1 MTLRI
6 TPINSIGR
14 KTRDY
19 HGIDF
24 DSDAT
29 RTKTKIYYDGN
40 GNARVLSEKYS
51 KEAIN
56 QIMDTIDI
64 GTEQT
69 IKATPAIS
77 KVTKD
82 RVWLTD
88 HTEKYNNIETP
99 DYGNSDAYALR
110 YCLAICHA
118 TGWCWMQ
125 NGVNTFDL
133 SQSLNRIVIS
143 NLDTVYRY
151 ASIDLSGGPV
161 VFTFKDMPEKQSDHY
176 VTVQWFDMF
185 GKHVGSQHICDG
197 DTTVAVCREGDSVDG
212 VDHTQIMPETYGV
225 GLVRVQR
232 TVANHWTD
240 PTVNIINTRTA
251 DSVSMWNVSPNEY
264 GLPINVGTSGES
276 VRYMLNSMDPDSFT
290 AYTDKLLEYIIDDL
304 NDGDTTTANS
314 FANSES
320 ITQSFRVNVVETM
333 KDGREGTRL
342 SNGWIRRTYEDF
354 NDSDWMEAAFRQR
367 SGTWLLPLNIDS
379 CGVEYGVI
387 FFPDRE
393 FYFTMPAVNA
403 SYFWSFT
410 VYNKLNYMDSTRE
423 YTGSQLGLTPG
434 PDGYKIF
441 VTRNRPANLDNA
453 AGEYWLPI
461 IDTSNKVVFRVYGS
475 DGNRVENLSKI
486 TLL

>member
-29 RTKTKIYYDGN
+29 RLKTKIYYNGN
-40 GNARVLSEKYS
+40 GEARVLSEKYS
-51 KEAIN
+51 LEAIN
-56 QIMDTIDI
+56 QIMDSID
-64 GTEQT
+64 TDKEQT
-69 IKATPAIS
+69 ITATPAIS
-77 KVTKD
+77 KVSKD

-88 HTEKYNNIETP
+88 HNEKYNNIETP

-110 YCLAICHA
+110 YCLAQSHA
-118 TGWCWMQ
+118 TGWCTQ
-125 NGVNTFDL
+125 AGVNTFDIN
-133 SQSLNRIVIS
+133 QSLNRVIIS
-143 NLDTVYRY
+143 NLDTPYRY

-161 VFTFKDMPEKQSDHY
+161 VFTFNDMPEKQSDHY

-185 GKHVGSQHICDG
+185 GKHVGFQHICDG
-197 DTTVAVCREGDSVDG
+197 DTTVAVCKEGDSVDG
-212 VDHTQIMPETYGV
+212 VDHTQILPETYGV

-232 TVANHWTD
+232 IVSHHWTA
-240 PTVNIINTRTA
+240 PTANIIGTRTA
-251 DSVSMWNVSPNEY
+251 DNVSMWNVNPNDY
-264 GLPINVGTSGES
+264 GLPLNVGTSGES
-276 VRYMLNSMDPDSFT
+276 VRYMLNAMDPDDFT

-304 NDGDTTTANS
+304 NDDDTAIANE

-333 KDGREGTRL
+333 KNEQDGSRL
-342 SNGWIRRTYEDF
+342 SNGWVRRTYEDY
-354 NDSDWMEAAFRQR
+354 NDSDWMEAAFKQR
-367 SGTWLLPLNIDS
+367 NGIWLLPLNLDS
-379 CGVEYGVI
+379 CGVEYGTLY
-387 FFPDRE
+387 FPNNE
-393 FYFTMPAVNA
+393 FYFTMPTVNA

-423 YTGSQLGLTPG
+423 YIGSQLGLTPG

-453 AGEYWLPI
+453 AGEYWLPTT
-461 IDTSNKVVFRVYGS
+461 DTSHRVVYRVYGS
-475 DGNRVENLSKI
+475 DGNRVENISKI